1 MSRTVR
7 PVALVA
13 TLLASLLLLAA
24 CGGDDKGSD
33 DGAAYKQQAKA
44 VVLSIRATGDKLGE
58 VLSNASE
65 TNDAQLTQQLESVQD
80 LITSDQ
86 ADIDALE
93 PPDDTAKKLVATLK
107 TAYAAV
113 VTDVGKL
120 TDAATAN
127 DPTGAKTATEQ
138 LVKDSPAVKTAN
150 NALGVSVGVAP
161 RTETDVPTDTTA
173 AADATGTTDTTG
185 TAVGDDGG
193 VDFVTAADAV
203 TTRIA
208 ELGNQIESIIKG
220 ASKSD
225 DATLSKQLA
234 DAEDE
239 ALAAITDLKAL
250 QPPTPEYEQMVSDL
264 NDAMQAIDGD
274 LGSLSSSVGAHDV
287 EGSKA
292 GTRKLLKDAPAVA
305 KANNALADATRT
317 S

>member
-33 DGAAYKQQAKA
+33 DSAAYKKQAKA
-44 VVLSIRATGDKLGE
+44 VVLSIRATGDKLGD
-58 VLSNASE
+58 VLSNASN
-65 TNDAQLTQQLESVQD
+65 TNDAELTQQLEAVQD

-150 NALGVSVGVAP
+150 NALGVSVGVPP
-161 RTETDVPTDTTA
+161 RTETDTPTSTTS
-173 AADATGTTDTTG
+173 ADAPDTTDTTG
-185 TAVGDDGG
+185 TSVGDDGG
-193 VDFVTAADAV
+193 TDFVTAADAV

-208 ELGNQIESIIKG
+208 ELGNKIESIIKG
-220 ASKSD
+220 ASEKD
-225 DATLSKQLA
+225 DATLAQELA

-239 ALAAITDLKAL
+239 AQGAITDLKAL

-264 NDAMQAIDGD
+264 DAAMQEIDGD

>member
-13 TLLASLLLLAA
+13 TLLASLFLLAA
-24 CGGDDKGSD
+24 CGGDDKGSGD
-33 DGAAYKQQAKA
+33 DAAYEKQAKA
-44 VVLSIRATGDKLGE
+44 VVLSIRATGDKLGD
-58 VLSNASE
+58 VLSNAE
-65 TNDAQLTQQLESVQD
+65 NTNDAQLTQQLEAVQD

-93 PPDDTAKKLVATLK
+93 PPDDTAEKLVATLK

-150 NALGVSVGVAP
+150 NALGVSVGVPP
-161 RTETDVPTDTTA
+161 RTESDTPTATTS
-173 AADATGTTDTTG
+173 ADTTDTTG
-185 TAVGDDGG
+185 TSVGDDGG

-220 ASKSD
+220 ASKQD

-250 QPPTPEYEQMVSDL
+250 QPPTPEYEQMVADL
-264 NDAMQAIDGD
+264 NAAMQEIDGD